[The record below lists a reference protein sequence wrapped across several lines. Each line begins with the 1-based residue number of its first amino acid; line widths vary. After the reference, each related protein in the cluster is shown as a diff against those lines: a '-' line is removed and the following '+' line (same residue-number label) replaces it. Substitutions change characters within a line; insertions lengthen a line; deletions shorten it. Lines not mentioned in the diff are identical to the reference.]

1 MNIEC
6 LMKKVILG
14 CLILLGL
21 LVLPMIIIG
30 SINTLLEGYIN
41 IKHTDINYL
50 AVYVLLVILSI
61 KVEFKI
67 L

>member
-41 IKHTDINYL
+41 IKHTAINYL